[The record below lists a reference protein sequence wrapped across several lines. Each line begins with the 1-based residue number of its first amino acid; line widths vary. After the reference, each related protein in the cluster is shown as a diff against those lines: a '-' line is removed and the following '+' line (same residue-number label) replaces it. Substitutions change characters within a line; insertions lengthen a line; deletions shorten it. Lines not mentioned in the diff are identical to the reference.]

1 MLLAAAGALFAGN
14 EAFNGRWTIE
24 PAGDNNGRVLWLEVN
39 GAGTAKITGW
49 MVGGGPGGQLDAIH
63 NARIERGHLRFH
75 LERRSNRTG
84 ETIKTPV
91 SAALHG
97 DNLLALRN
105 AETAR
110 CSGSAAARRSSPTR
124 TTAHGGKASR

>member
-1 MLLAAAGALFAGN
+1 MSVPLACGPPPAAHRRYHGAGFHETHISLAACRRRRALCGN

-75 LERRSNRTG
+75 LERRSNRT
-84 ETIKTPV
+84 EK
-91 SAALHG
+91 
-97 DNLLALRN
+97 R
-105 AETAR
+105 
-110 CSGSAAARRSSPTR
+110 
-124 TTAHGGKASR
+124 